1 MINKVKTP
9 KGWTVNKKSGQ
20 TSYKVSF
27 NFDSKLAPRLNT
39 NFDKAQRYVDS
50 EVLRLSEPYIPRL
63 LGTLIN
69 SGYSST
75 SIGTGKVVWE
85 TPYARRRYF
94 EAGKNQTGLRGPQ
107 WVSRMMNNRGQEI
120 VKGVENIVK

>member
-1 MINKVKTP
+1 MASKVKTP
-9 KGWTVNKKSGQ
+9 KGWTINKKSGQ
-20 TSYKVSF
+20 ASYKISF
-27 NFDSKLAPRLNT
+27 NFDSRLASRLNA

-63 LGTLIN
+63 TGTLIN

-85 TPYARRRYF
+85 TPYARRRHF
-94 EAGKNQTGLRGPQ
+94 EAGKNQTGIRGPH
-107 WVSRMMNNRGQEI
+107 WVKRMMNNRGQEI
-120 VKGVENIVK
+120 VKGVEKIVK